1 MKKLIFLFACILC
14 LVPGRAQTVQVAESH
29 VPETASFAQPFEA
42 ALIVTHTP
50 GTTVTLSSQPATQDF
65 EITDKQQEQTSPG
78 TTAFRFTVM
87 PFALQLS
94 TFTVTLD
101 VQSATTAPSSHTLE
115 FPITVKPVRLFRD
128 PNFREIRN
136 PKVPVS
142 WLKWLLV
149 ALILGIILYLLFWGR
164 KKTEDQ
170 GPAWQRF
177 GKEVDNRPCHVI
189 ALSKIDA
196 LVNSGL
202 WEKQQYK
209 IFYISLFDILRE
221 YLWRRFSMDASAD
234 TSTELLRHAK
244 KINGLNPVLPEL
256 KEFLTAG
263 DLVKF
268 AKVVPS
274 EAQRNRDITY
284 LQTLI
289 RKTTPQPP
297 TTQEEKK

>member
-1 MKKLIFLFACILC
+1 MKKFIFLSAFILFF
-14 LVPGRAQTVQVAESH
+14 VPVPAQTVQVAESH
-29 VPETASFAQPFEA
+29 VPETVSFAQPFEVQ
-42 ALIVTHTP
+42 LVLSHTP
-50 GTTVTLSSQPATQDF
+50 GTTVTLSSQPAAQDF
-65 EITDKQQEQTSPG
+65 EITAQQQEQTSPG
-78 TTAFRFTVM
+78 TTALRLTVM

-94 TFTVTLD
+94 TFTVTMD
-101 VQSATTAPSSHTLE
+101 VQSATTVPSTHTLE
-115 FPITVKPVRLFRD
+115 FPITVKPVRLFKD
-128 PNFREIRN
+128 PNLREIRN
-136 PKVPVS
+136 PKVPLS

-149 ALILGIILYLLFWGR
+149 ALLLGIILYALFWGR
-164 KKTEDQ
+164 KKTENQ

-196 LVNSGL
+196 LINSGL

-209 IFYISLFDILRE
+209 LFYVSLFDILRE

-244 KINGLNPVLPEL
+244 KMDELTPILPEL
-256 KEFLTAG
+256 RSFLTAG

-274 EAQRNRDITY
+274 ETERNRDITY

-289 RKTTPQPP
+289 HKTTPQPP
-297 TTQEEKK
+297 TPEEEKK

>member
-1 MKKLIFLFACILC
+1 MKKFIFLFALTLFFIT
-14 LVPGRAQTVQVAESH
+14 GNAQTVEVAESH
-29 VPETASFAQPFEA
+29 VPETVSFAQPFDVK
-42 ALIVTHTP
+42 LILSHTP
-50 GTTVTLSSQPATQDF
+50 GTTVTLSTQAAAQDF
-65 EITDKQQEQTSPG
+65 EITGEQQEQTSPG
-78 TTAFRFTVM
+78 TTALQLTVM

-94 TFTVTLD
+94 TFTVTVD
-101 VQSATTAPSSHTLE
+101 VQSATITPSSHTLE
-115 FPITVKPVRLFRD
+115 FPITVKPVRLFKD
-128 PNFREIRN
+128 PNLREIRN
-136 PKVPVS
+136 PKVPLS

-149 ALILGIILYLLFWGR
+149 ALILGVILYLLFWGR

-189 ALSKIDA
+189 ALSQIDA
-196 LVNSGL
+196 LINSGL

-209 IFYISLFDILRE
+209 LFYISLFDILRE

-234 TSTELLRHAK
+234 TSAELLRHAK
-244 KINGLNPVLPEL
+244 KTDGLNPVLPEL
-256 KEFLTAG
+256 KDFLTAG

-274 EAQRNRDITY
+274 ETERNRDITY

-289 RKTTPQPP
+289 HKTTPQPP
-297 TTQEEKK
+297 APEEEKK